1 MFGRSHRRLKSEKKI
16 VKDEFGIFF
25 FFFFLFHF
33 CDVQL
38 ILNIREIPVFPYIK
52 NALHKCIKPPQSR

>member
-1 MFGRSHRRLKSEKKI
+1 MFGRSHRLPKSEKKI
-16 VKDEFGIFF
+16 VKDEFEFF